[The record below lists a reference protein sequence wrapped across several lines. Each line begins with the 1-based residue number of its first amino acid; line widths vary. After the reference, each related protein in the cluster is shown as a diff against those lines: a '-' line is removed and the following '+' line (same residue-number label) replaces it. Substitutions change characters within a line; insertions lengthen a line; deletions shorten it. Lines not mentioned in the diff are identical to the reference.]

1 MGKINFKKL
10 VISILIAQCAGI
22 FGSLFTAPSI
32 TTWYAGLNKPPIAPP
47 NWLFGPMWIALYALM
62 GVAFYLIWDKKNSGI
77 AKTLYFIQLTLNAL
91 WSWIF
96 FGLHSL
102 VGG

>member
-1 MGKINFKKL
+1 
-10 VISILIAQCAGI
+10 
-22 FGSLFTAPSI
+22 
-32 TTWYAGLNKPPIAPP
+32 
-47 NWLFGPMWIALYALM
+47 MWIALYALM

-102 VGG
+102 VGGLIEIIFLWFFILATIIEFWHIDRRAAYLLFPYLAWVTAATILNFTLAWLN